1 MFKQIVLGVSL
12 MGAHASEKLELTV
25 ADLAQINQRSRLEL
39 VLIVK
44 AQALLG
50 SVVAALTWMVAGVD
64 AGLSALAGA
73 GTYFVPNTIFALRLY
88 LATFRPGGSGP
99 VLFLVG
105 EMLKIGAAVG
115 WTRRTCLCR
124 PDRRPACAR
133 VVARRWPGR
142 GNGRSCLPGH
152 RRSWKQSRF

>member
-1 MFKQIVLGVSL
+1 
-12 MGAHASEKLELTV
+12 MGAHASEKLELTA

-50 SVVAALTWMVAGVD
+50 SVVAILTWMVAGID

-73 GTYFVPNTIFALRLY
+73 GTNFVPNMIFALRLY

-99 VLFLVG
+99 RLFLVG
-105 EMLKIGAAVG
+105 EMLKVGAAVG
-115 WTRRTCLCR
+115 LLW
-124 PDRRPACAR
+124 
-133 VVARRWPGR
+133 VVAHVGGDRVQWLAVLVGLIAVLKGYVLVLVFGR
-142 GNGRSCLPGH
+142 ARI
-152 RRSWKQSRF
+152 

>member
-1 MFKQIVLGVSL
+1 
-12 MGAHASEKLELTV
+12 MGTHISEKLELTA
-25 ADLAQINQRSRLEL
+25 ADLAQINKRSRLEL
-39 VLIVK
+39 VQIVK

-50 SVVAALTWMVAGVD
+50 VVVAILAWLIAGGD

-73 GTYFVPNTIFALRLY
+73 GTYFVPNGIFALRLY

-115 WTRRTCLCR
+115 LLWLV
-124 PDRRPACAR
+124 AR
-133 VVARRWPGR
+133 VGGDRVQWLAVLVGLIAVLKGYVLLLMFGR
-142 GNGRSCLPGH
+142 IRT
-152 RRSWKQSRF
+152 

>member
-1 MFKQIVLGVSL
+1 
-12 MGAHASEKLELTV
+12 MGAHASEKLELTA

-50 SVVAALTWMVAGVD
+50 SVVAVLTWTVAGVD

-73 GTYFVPNTIFALRLY
+73 GTYFVPNMIFALRLY
-88 LATFRPGGSGP
+88 LATFRPGGSAP
-99 VLFLVG
+99 MLFLVG

-115 WTRRTCLCR
+115 LLWVIAHVGG
-124 PDRRPACAR
+124 DRVQWLAVLVGLIAVLKGYVLVLVFGRAR
-133 VVARRWPGR
+133 I
-142 GNGRSCLPGH
+142 
-152 RRSWKQSRF
+152 

>member
-1 MFKQIVLGVSL
+1 

-50 SVVAALTWMVAGVD
+50 SVVAVLTWTVAGVD

-73 GTYFVPNTIFALRLY
+73 GTYFVPNMIFALRLY
-88 LATFRPGGSGP
+88 LATFRPGGSAP
-99 VLFLVG
+99 MLFLIG

-115 WTRRTCLCR
+115 LLW
-124 PDRRPACAR
+124 
-133 VVARRWPGR
+133 VVAHVGGDRVQWLAVLVGLIAVLKGYVLLLMVGR
-142 GNGRSCLPGH
+142 TRT
-152 RRSWKQSRF
+152 

>member
-1 MFKQIVLGVSL
+1 

-73 GTYFVPNTIFALRLY
+73 GTYFLPNTIFALRLY

-99 VLFLVG
+99 MLFLVG

-115 WTRRTCLCR
+115 LLW
-124 PDRRPACAR
+124 
-133 VVARRWPGR
+133 VVAHVGGDRVQWLAVLVGLIAVLKGYVLVLVFGR
-142 GNGRSCLPGH
+142 ARI
-152 RRSWKQSRF
+152 